1 MLRMMR
7 HQMLQ
12 SIKLYNQLANHK
24 LFNKTINFDL
34 KRIKLVLKKLNHP
47 EKKLKNVINFLGSS
61 GKFTTLHSIKSFIE
75 ANNQTA
81 TAYISPSLK
90 DIKERFW
97 MGERYLTHQE
107 IKQSIKLIEKVRVP
121 LTIFEVLTVIYIMNA
136 SKQNVDYH
144 LVEAGALFAKDS
156 TNVFYFPLAQVV
168 VNINKQHLNFL
179 DKNKKTLDEVIYQK
193 VGFLSNFTR
202 IYVGKQETNVL
213 KKIKKNLIKNRSEIN
228 YSNTWKLIKKNKQYF
243 YQDNKN
249 RIILNSKNIH
259 SKGILD
265 NLCHAI
271 KIALDLKI
279 SKRIIKKTIPKIT
292 LEGRFHYLNKGKIKN
307 RLHKNE
313 KILLDGA
320 HAETDAKNLSNY
332 LKSIKVPKYGIWAMM
347 KNKEPDLFI
356 KKFKNIFK
364 KIITIPIENE
374 KGTMNT
380 NKLYQIALKNKL
392 TADKA
397 NSFNEALKKISSKKK
412 KLIVCFG
419 SLYNVGNILNKN

>member
-1 MLRMMR
+1 MS
-7 HQMLQ
+7 Q
-12 SIKLYNQLANHK
+12 SISLYKQLANHK
-24 LFNKTINFDL
+24 LFNKTINFNL
-34 KRIKLVLKKLNHP
+34 TRIKLVLKKLNHP

-61 GKFTTLHSIKSFIE
+61 GKFTTLNSIKSFIE

-107 IKQSIKLIEKVRVP
+107 IKRSIKLIEEIKVP

-156 TNVFYFPLAQVV
+156 TNVFDFPLAQVV

-193 VGFLSNFTR
+193 VGFLSNFTH
-202 IYVGKQETNVL
+202 IYVGRQKPNVL
-213 KKIKKNLIKNRSEIN
+213 KKIKRNLKKNRSKIN
-228 YSNTWKLIKKNKQYF
+228 YSNTWKLVKQNKKYF
-243 YQDNKN
+243 YQDDKNK
-249 RIILNSKNIH
+249 IILNSKNIH
-259 SKGILD
+259 SKGLLE

-279 SKRIIKKTIPKIT
+279 NKKVIEKTIPKIIF
-292 LEGRFHYLNKGKIKN
+292 EGRFQYLNSGKIKN
-307 RLHKNE
+307 KLHQNE
-313 KILLDGA
+313 KIMIDGA
-320 HAETDAKNLSNY
+320 HAEVDAKNLSDY
-332 LKSIKVPKYGIWAMM
+332 LKSIKIPKYGIWAMM

-356 KKFKNIFK
+356 KQFKNIFK
-364 KIITIPIENE
+364 KIITIPIANE
-374 KGTMNT
+374 KGTLNN
-380 NKLYQIALKNKL
+380 NKLYQIALKN
-392 TADKA
+392 
-397 NSFNEALKKISSKKK
+397 NSTVNKPDNFDEAVK
-412 KLIVCFG
+412 
-419 SLYNVGNILNKN
+419 

>member
-1 MLRMMR
+1 MS
-7 HQMLQ
+7 Q
-12 SIKLYNQLANHK
+12 SISLYKQLANHK

-34 KRIKLVLKKLNHP
+34 TRIKLVLKKLNHP
-47 EKKLKNVINFLGSS
+47 EKRLKSVINFLGSS
-61 GKFTTLHSIKSFIE
+61 GKFTTLHSLKSFIE

-97 MGERYLTHQE
+97 MGKRYLTHQE
-107 IKQSIKLIEKVRVP
+107 IKRSIKLIEKMRVP

-136 SKQNVDYH
+136 SKQNVNYH

-156 TNVFYFPLAQVV
+156 TNVFDFPLAQVV

-193 VGFLSNFTR
+193 VGFLSNFTD
-202 IYVGKQETNVL
+202 IYVGKQNPNVL
-213 KKIKKNLIKNRSEIN
+213 KKIKRNLIKNRSEIN
-228 YSNTWKLIKKNKQYF
+228 YPNAWRLVKKNKQYF
-243 YQDNKN
+243 YQDHKNK
-249 RIILNSKNIH
+249 IILNSKNIY
-259 SKGILD
+259 SKGILE
-265 NLCHAI
+265 NVCHAI

-279 SKRIIKKTIPKIT
+279 NKKVIKKTIPKIKF
-292 LEGRFHYLNKGKIKN
+292 EGRYQYLNKGKIKKK
-307 RLHKNE
+307 LHKNE

-332 LKSIKVPKYGIWAMM
+332 LNSIKIPRYGIWAMM

-356 KKFKNIFK
+356 KQFKNIFK
-364 KIITIPIENE
+364 KIVTIPIKNE
-374 KGTMNT
+374 KGTMSN
-380 NKLYQIALKNKL
+380 NKLYKIALKNKF

-397 NSFNEALKKISSKKK
+397 NNFNEALKKISSKEK

-419 SLYNVGNILNKN
+419 SLYNAGNILNKN

>member
-1 MLRMMR
+1 MS
-7 HQMLQ
+7 Q
-12 SIKLYNQLANHK
+12 SISLYKQLANHK

-34 KRIKLVLKKLNHP
+34 KRIKLVLKKLDHP

-61 GKFTTLHSIKSFIE
+61 GKFTTLNSIKSFIE

-107 IKQSIKLIEKVRVP
+107 IKKSIQLIEKVKVP

-156 TNVFYFPLAQVV
+156 TNVFDFPLAQVV

-202 IYVGKQETNVL
+202 IYVGKQKPNVL
-213 KKIKKNLIKNRSEIN
+213 KKIKRNLLKNRSEIN
-228 YSNTWKLIKKNKQYF
+228 YSKTWKLVKKNKQYF

-249 RIILNSKNIH
+249 KIIINSKNIH
-259 SKGILD
+259 SKGLLE
-265 NLCHAI
+265 NLCHSI

-279 SKRIIKKTIPKIT
+279 NKKLIEKTIPKIMF
-292 LEGRFHYLNKGKIKN
+292 EGRFQYLNRGKIKN
-307 RLHKNE
+307 KLHKNE

-332 LKSIKVPKYGIWAMM
+332 LKSIKVPIYGIWAMI

-356 KKFKNIFK
+356 KQFKNLLK
-364 KIITIPIENE
+364 KIVIVPIENE
-374 KGTMNT
+374 KKSMNT
-380 NKLYQIALKNKL
+380 NKLYQIAINNKF

-397 NSFNEALKKISSKKK
+397 INFNEALKKISSKEK